1 MTRNEVKSITQ
12 EVEAELNRILQKYN
26 MSSDRFHVNYSDNN
40 IKFTFET
47 SKKNAAGIKLFN
59 PQLNMMAI
67 KALQSPAN
75 PKRNQWLGVSTVLGE
90 KMHVDRL
97 GLCLVEDFN
106 TRARAY
112 PFVVVAADGKR
123 YKVPAETIHLC

>member
-1 MTRNEVKSITQ
+1 MTRNEIKSITQ

-26 MSSDRFHVNYSDNN
+26 MSSDTFHVKYSDNN
-40 IKFTFET
+40 IKFTFNT
-47 SKKNAAGIKLFN
+47 SKKNAAGVKIMD

-75 PKRNQWLGVSTVLGE
+75 PNCKQWLGTSTVLGE
-90 KMHVDRL
+90 KMYVDHL

-106 TRARAY
+106 TKARAY
-112 PFVVVAADGKR
+112 PFIVVTAEGKH
-123 YKVPAETIHLC
+123 YKAPATAIHIC